1 MSIMYVGAHTAVEVE
16 DDSQGIDHIDRLM
29 PAISLGI
36 VTAAAAVAT
45 IVSWLG

>member
-16 DDSQGIDHIDRLM
+16 DDRQGIDRIDRMM

-36 VTAAAAVAT
+36 VTLVVGVAT
-45 IVSWLG
+45 IASWLG